1 MEPDPNIHRMAG
13 RIPQSFIDDL
23 TARADIVELI
33 GSRVE
38 LKKAGREYRAC
49 CPFHNEKTPSFW
61 VSPVKQFYHCFGCGA
76 HGTALGFLME
86 YDKLS
91 FPEAI
96 EELASR
102 LGLDVP
108 REAGSQPDTAG
119 STTPLYD
126 MNLRVA
132 KYFASVLPN
141 DARAREYVK
150 KRGLTSET
158 IDKFLIGFA
167 TNSWNEVLK
176 RFGAKDADRKALS
189 DCGLIIERERTDS
202 RTLDRHYDRFR
213 DRLMFPI
220 RDSRGRVLAF
230 GGRIIDAGE
239 PKYLNSPE
247 TMLFHKGR
255 ELYGLYEVRQSR
267 TTLKRLLVVE
277 GYMDVA
283 RLHQAGVNYAVA
295 TLGTATTPEHL
306 RRIFKLVNEV
316 VFCFDGD
323 KAGRSAAW
331 RALGNALP
339 EARDGRQIRFLF
351 LPEGHDPDSLVGEEG
366 REAFE
371 KRLDGSLPLSEY
383 LASALAEQADLS
395 HADGRAQFAELARPL
410 VTKVAPGV
418 YRDLLIERLS
428 EAIKLTSARLN
439 QLWFNEVTD
448 TAGNHLTSSTPSMP
462 GSARSSSGSRAP
474 RDGGGGRGLVTKA
487 VKLVVHFPSIAGKVS
502 GAHLTQLEMTD
513 DPGSR
518 FLFEL
523 LDQLQQEPAPN
534 TAVLLERWRE
544 RPEVIRMRALAGEE
558 MLGLEES
565 SAALDLIA
573 AIEKLALEPTMRR
586 HDELMAKGDLTD
598 DERTELKELNVAIHV
613 AKSRG
618 NPTASGTN
626 PGGR

>member
-1 MEPDPNIHRMAG
+1 MAG

-96 EELASR
+96 EELAGR

-108 REAGSQPDTAG
+108 REAGAQPDNSG

-141 DARAREYVK
+141 DARAREYAK
-150 KRGLTSET
+150 KRGLTRDT
-158 IDKFLIGFA
+158 ADKFMIGFA

-176 RFGAKDADRKALS
+176 RFGGNDADRKVLS
-189 DCGLIIERERTDS
+189 ECGLIIERERTDS

-323 KAGRSAAW
+323 KAGRAAAW

-371 KRLDGSLPLSEY
+371 KRLEGSLPLSEY

-395 HADGRAQFAELARPL
+395 HADGRAQYAELARPL

-418 YRDLLIERLS
+418 YRDLLIERLAES
-428 EAIKLTSARLN
+428 IKLTSARLN

-448 TAGNHLTSSTPSMP
+448 TAGNHLASTPPATS
-462 GSARSSSGSRAP
+462 GGGRSPLGNRAP
-474 RDGGGGRGLVTKA
+474 RDGGAGRGLVTKA
-487 VKLVVHFPSIAGKVS
+487 VKLVVHFPSIATRVS
-502 GAHLTQLEMTD
+502 GSHLSQLEMTD

-523 LDQLQQEPAPN
+523 LDQLQQEPATN

-558 MLGLEES
+558 MLGLEEP

-598 DERTELKELNVAIHV
+598 DERVELKELNVAIHM

-618 NPTASGTN
+618 SAAS
-626 PGGR
+626 PGASTPGR

>member
-1 MEPDPNIHRMAG
+1 MAG

-33 GSRVE
+33 GSRVQ

-61 VSPVKQFYHCFGCGA
+61 VSPAKQFYHCFGCGA

-96 EELASR
+96 EELAGR

-108 REAGSQPDTAG
+108 REASSQPDTSG
-119 STTPLYD
+119 STAPLYD
-126 MNLRVA
+126 MNLKVA
-132 KYFASVLPN
+132 KYYASVLPN
-141 DARAREYVK
+141 DARAKEYVK
-150 KRGLTSET
+150 KRGLTRDT
-158 IDKFLIGFA
+158 IDKFMIGFA
-167 TNSWNEVLK
+167 PNSWNEVLK
-176 RFGAKDADRKALS
+176 RFGSSEADKRALLE
-189 DCGLIIERERTDS
+189 CGLIIERERTDS
-202 RTLDRHYDRFR
+202 RALERHYDRFR

-230 GGRIIDAGE
+230 GGRIVDQGE

-255 ELYGLYEVRQSR
+255 ELYGMYEVRQSR
-267 TTLKRLLVVE
+267 ATLKRLLVVE

-283 RLHQAGVNYAVA
+283 RLHQAGVTYAVA

-323 KAGRSAAW
+323 RAGRAAAW

-366 REAFE
+366 REKFE
-371 KRLDGSLPLSEY
+371 QRLDGALPLSEY
-383 LASALAEQADLS
+383 LATALAEQADLS

-418 YRDLLIERLS
+418 YRDLLIDRLS
-428 EAIKLTSARLN
+428 ESIKLSLARLN
-439 QLWFNEVTD
+439 QLWFNESTD
-448 TAGNHLTSSTPSMP
+448 AAGSHSAAPPQDSSRTASTGRP
-462 GSARSSSGSRAP
+462 RA
-474 RDGGGGRGLVTKA
+474 RDGGGGKGLVTRA
-487 VKLVVHFPSIAGKVS
+487 VKLVVHFPPIAARIS
-502 GAHLTQLEMTD
+502 GAQLSRLEMND
-513 DPGSR
+513 DPGAR

-523 LDQLQQEPAPN
+523 VDQLQQEPAAH
-534 TAVLLERWRE
+534 TAQLLERWRE
-544 RPEVIRMRALAGEE
+544 RPEGARMRALASEE
-558 MLGLEES
+558 LPLDEAG
-565 SAALDLIA
+565 AALELAA
-573 AIEKLALEPTMRR
+573 AIETLAMEPTLRR
-586 HDELMAKGDLTD
+586 HDELLAKGELTE
-598 DERTELKELNVAIHV
+598 DERAELKELNVAIHM

-618 NPTASGTN
+618 TPNVPS
-626 PGGR
+626 RS

>member
-1 MEPDPNIHRMAG
+1 MAG

-49 CPFHNEKTPSFW
+49 CPFHSEKTPSFW
-61 VSPVKQFYHCFGCGA
+61 VSPQKQFYHCFGCGA

-96 EELASR
+96 EELAGR

-108 REAGSQPDTAG
+108 REASSQPDNTG
-119 STTPLYD
+119 STAPLYE

-132 KYFASVLPN
+132 KHFAGVLPN
-141 DARAREYVK
+141 DARAKEYAK
-150 KRGLTSET
+150 KRGLTRDTLE
-158 IDKFLIGFA
+158 KFMIGFA
-167 TNSWNEVLK
+167 TNSWNDVLK
-176 RFGAKDADRKALS
+176 RFGASDADRKVLAE
-189 DCGLIIERERTDS
+189 CGLIIERERADS

-230 GGRIIDAGE
+230 GGRIIDQGE

-255 ELYGLYEVRQSR
+255 ELYGMFEVRQAR
-267 TTLKRLLVVE
+267 TTLRRLLVVE

-323 KAGRSAAW
+323 KAGRAAAW
-331 RALGNALP
+331 RALNNALP

-366 REAFE
+366 QAAFE
-371 KRLDGSLPLSEY
+371 KRLEGALPLSEY
-383 LASALAEQADLS
+383 LASALAEQADLT
-395 HADGRAQFAELARPL
+395 HADGRAQYAELARPL
-410 VTKVAPGV
+410 VTKIAPGV
-418 YRDLLIERLS
+418 YRDLLIDRLS
-428 EAIKLTSARLN
+428 ESIKLPAARLN
-439 QLWFNEVTD
+439 QLWFKEVTD
-448 TAGNHLTSSTPSMP
+448 PQGAHLDAAPEP
-462 GSARSSSGSRAP
+462 ARVSALPRRPRA
-474 RDGGGGRGLVTKA
+474 RDGGGNKGLVTRA
-487 VKLVVHFPSIAGKVS
+487 VKHLVHFPSIAGKVS
-502 GAHLTQLEMTD
+502 NAQLSQLEMND
-513 DPGSR
+513 EPGAR

-523 LDQLQQEPAPN
+523 VDQLKHEPAAN

-544 RPEVIRMRALAGEE
+544 RPEVARMQALAAEVNAID
-558 MLGLEES
+558 ES
-565 SAALDLIA
+565 GAAVELIA
-573 AIEKLALEPTMRR
+573 AIESLSMEPRLRR
-586 HDELMAKGDLTD
+586 HDELIGKDDLNE
-598 DERTELKELNVAIHV
+598 DERAELKELTLAIHR
-613 AKSRG
+613 AKTRAG
-618 NPTASGTN
+618 
-626 PGGR
+626 

>member
-1 MEPDPNIHRMAG
+1 MAG

-108 REAGSQPDTAG
+108 REAGTQTDTAG
-119 STTPLYD
+119 STAPLYD

-141 DARAREYVK
+141 DARAREYAK
-150 KRGLTSET
+150 KRGLTAET
-158 IDKFLIGFA
+158 IDKFMIGFA

-176 RFGAKDADRKALS
+176 RFGTKDADRKALS

-230 GGRIIDAGE
+230 GGRIIDQGE

-283 RLHQAGVNYAVA
+283 RLHQAGVNYSVA

-323 KAGRSAAW
+323 RAGRAAAW

-351 LPEGHDPDSLVGEEG
+351 LPEGQDPDSLVGEEG

-383 LASALAEQADLS
+383 LAAALAEQADLS

-418 YRDLLIERLS
+418 YRDLLIERLAES
-428 EAIKLTSARLN
+428 IKLSAVRLN

-448 TAGNHLTSSTPSMP
+448 AAGNHL
-462 GSARSSSGSRAP
+462 SSGGPAAAPGRSASAPSHLAARRP
-474 RDGGGGRGLVTKA
+474 RDGGGGKGLVTKA
-487 VKLVVHFPSIAGKVS
+487 VKLVVHFPSIATKVS
-502 GAHLTQLEMTD
+502 GAELTRLEMTD

-518 FLFEL
+518 FLFDL
-523 LDQLQQEPAPN
+523 LDQLQQEPAAH
-534 TAVLLERWRE
+534 TAQLLERWRD
-544 RPEVIRMRALAGEE
+544 RPEVARMRALAGEE
-558 MLGLEES
+558 MLGLDEA
-565 SAALDLIA
+565 SAALDLIS

-586 HDELMAKGDLTD
+586 HDELMAKGDLSD
-598 DERTELKELNVAIHV
+598 DERAELKELNVVIHI
-613 AKSRG
+613 AKSKS
-618 NPTASGTN
+618 NPASSAAGTN
-626 PGGR
+626 SR

>member
-1 MEPDPNIHRMAG
+1 MAG

-96 EELASR
+96 EELAGR

-108 REAGSQPDTAG
+108 REAGSSQADTAG

-141 DARAREYVK
+141 DARAREYAK
-150 KRGLTSET
+150 KRGLTAET
-158 IDKFLIGFA
+158 IDKFMIGFA

-267 TTLKRLLVVE
+267 TTLKRLMVVE

-323 KAGRSAAW
+323 KAGRAAAW

-351 LPEGHDPDSLVGEEG
+351 LPEGHDPDSLVGIEG

-383 LASALAEQADLS
+383 LASALAEQTDLS

-418 YRDLLIERLS
+418 YRDLLIDRLS
-428 EAIKLTSARLN
+428 ESIKLTSARLN
-439 QLWFNEVTD
+439 QIWFNEVTD
-448 TAGNHLTSSTPSMP
+448 TAGNHLNSGGSSSRPS
-462 GSARSSSGSRAP
+462 GSAGPSNLASRRP
-474 RDGGGGRGLVTKA
+474 RDGGGGKGLVTKA
-487 VKLVVHFPSIAGKVS
+487 VKLVVHFPSIATKIS
-502 GAHLTQLEMTD
+502 GAQLTQLEMTD
-513 DPGSR
+513 DLGSR

-523 LDQLQQEPAPN
+523 LDQLQQDPAAH
-534 TAVLLERWRE
+534 TAQLLERWRD
-544 RPEVIRMRALAGEE
+544 RPEVTRMHALAGEE
-558 MLGLEES
+558 MLGLDES
-565 SAALDLIA
+565 SAALDLIS
-573 AIEKLALEPTMRR
+573 AIEKLALEPTLRR
-586 HDELMAKGDLTD
+586 HDELMSKGDLND
-598 DERTELKELNVAIHV
+598 DERAELKDLNVAIHM
-613 AKSRG
+613 AKRKA
-618 NPTASGTN
+618 NP
-626 PGGR
+626 

>member
-1 MEPDPNIHRMAG
+1 MSPNMAG

-119 STTPLYD
+119 STAPLYD

-141 DARAREYVK
+141 DARAREYAN
-150 KRGLTSET
+150 KRGLTAET
-158 IDKFLIGFA
+158 IDKFMIGFA

-176 RFGAKDADRKALS
+176 RFGSKDADRKALS

-255 ELYGLYEVRQSR
+255 ELYGLFEVRQSR
-267 TTLKRLLVVE
+267 TTLKRLMVVE

-323 KAGRSAAW
+323 KAGRAAAW

-351 LPEGHDPDSLVGEEG
+351 LPEGHDPDSLVGIEG

-371 KRLDGSLPLSEY
+371 KRLEGALPLSEY
-383 LASALAEQADLS
+383 LATALAEQADLS

-418 YRDLLIERLS
+418 YRDLLIERLADS
-428 EAIKLTSARLN
+428 IRLTSARLN

-448 TAGNHLTSSTPSMP
+448 SAGNHLTGTPASAPP
-462 GSARSSSGSRAP
+462 GARNPISNRVA
-474 RDGGGGRGLVTKA
+474 RDGGGNKSMVTRA
-487 VKLVVHFPSIAGKVS
+487 VKLVVHFPTIATRIS
-502 GAHLTQLEMTD
+502 GALLSKLEMTD
-513 DPGSR
+513 DAGSR

-523 LDQLQQEPAPN
+523 LDQLQQEPASN

-544 RPEVIRMRALAGEE
+544 RPEVARMRALAGEE

-573 AIEKLALEPTMRR
+573 AIERLALEPTIRR
-586 HDELMAKGDLTD
+586 HDELMSKSDLTD
-598 DERTELKELNVAIHV
+598 DERAELKELNVAIHM
-613 AKSRG
+613 AKSKG
-618 NPTASGTN
+618 SPAAPTTSG
-626 PGGR
+626 PGR

>member
-1 MEPDPNIHRMAG
+1 MSG

-61 VSPVKQFYHCFGCGA
+61 VSPQKQFYHCFGCGA

-96 EELASR
+96 EELAGR
-102 LGLDVP
+102 LGLEVP
-108 REAGSQPDTAG
+108 REAGGQQPDSGG
-119 STTPLYD
+119 STQPLYD

-132 KYFASVLPN
+132 KHYAGLLPN
-141 DARAREYVK
+141 DARAKEYAK
-150 KRGLTSET
+150 KRGLTRET
-158 IDKFLIGFA
+158 IEKFLIGFA
-167 TNSWNEVLK
+167 PNSWNELLK
-176 RFGAKDADRKALS
+176 RFGATDADRKVLF
-189 DCGLIIERERTDS
+189 DCGLVIERERTDS
-202 RTLDRHYDRFR
+202 RTLDRFYDRFR

-230 GGRIIDAGE
+230 GGRIIDQGE

-247 TMLFHKGR
+247 TLLFHKGR
-255 ELYGLYEVRQSR
+255 ELYGLYEARQSR
-267 TTLKRLLVVE
+267 TALKRLLVVE

-283 RLHQAGVNYAVA
+283 RLHQAGVSYAVA

-323 KAGRSAAW
+323 RAGRAAAW

-339 EARDGRQIRFLF
+339 EAREGRQIRFLF

-371 KRLDGSLPLSEY
+371 KRLDGALPLSEY
-383 LASALAEQADLS
+383 LVSALTEQADLS
-395 HADGRAQFAELARPL
+395 HADGRAKFAELARPL
-410 VTKVAPGV
+410 VSKVTPGIF
-418 YRDLLIERLS
+418 RDLLIDRLAES
-428 EAIKLTSARLN
+428 IKLPAARLN
-439 QLWFNEVTD
+439 QLWFNEAVGPQGEHAQGPATPSD
-448 TAGNHLTSSTPSMP
+448 LTSRRIA
-462 GSARSSSGSRAP
+462 GRP
-474 RDGGGGRGLVTKA
+474 RDGGGNKGIVTKA
-487 VKLVVHFPSIAGKVS
+487 VKLLVHFPAIATRLS
-502 GAHLTQLEMTD
+502 GAQLSQLESND
-513 DPGSR
+513 DAGSR

-523 LDQLQQEPAPN
+523 VDLLQQEPAAH
-534 TAVLLERWRE
+534 TAQLLERWRD
-544 RPEVIRMRALAGEE
+544 RPEVSRMQALAAEE
-558 MLGLEES
+558 LVGLDAES
-565 SAALDLIA
+565 ATLELVA
-573 AIEKLALEPTMRR
+573 AIEKLALEPTIRR
-586 HDELMAKGDLTD
+586 LDELMAKSDLTD
-598 DERTELKELNVAIHV
+598 DERAELKELNVTIHL

-618 NPTASGTN
+618 LQASTGTQA
-626 PGGR
+626 PGR

>member
-1 MEPDPNIHRMAG
+1 MAG

-119 STTPLYD
+119 STAPLYD

-141 DARAREYVK
+141 DARAREYAN
-150 KRGLTSET
+150 KRGLTAET
-158 IDKFLIGFA
+158 IDKFMIGFA

-176 RFGAKDADRKALS
+176 RFGSKDADRKALS

-255 ELYGLYEVRQSR
+255 ELYGLFEVRQSR
-267 TTLKRLLVVE
+267 TTLKRLMVVE

-323 KAGRSAAW
+323 KAGRAAAW

-351 LPEGHDPDSLVGEEG
+351 LPEGHDPDSLVGIEG

-383 LASALAEQADLS
+383 LASALAEQTDLS

-418 YRDLLIERLS
+418 YRDLLIDRLAES
-428 EAIKLTSARLN
+428 IKLTSARLN
-439 QLWFNEVTD
+439 QIWFNEVTD
-448 TAGNHLTSSTPSMP
+448 TAGNHLNSGGSSSRPS
-462 GSARSSSGSRAP
+462 GSAGPSNLASRRP
-474 RDGGGGRGLVTKA
+474 RDGGGGKGLVTKA
-487 VKLVVHFPSIAGKVS
+487 VKLVVHFPAIATKIS
-502 GAHLTQLEMTD
+502 GAQLTQLEMTD
-513 DPGSR
+513 DLGSR

-523 LDQLQQEPAPN
+523 LDQLQQDPAAH
-534 TAVLLERWRE
+534 TAQLLERWRD
-544 RPEVIRMRALAGEE
+544 RPEVTRMHALAGEE
-558 MLGLEES
+558 MLGLDES
-565 SAALDLIA
+565 SAALDLIS
-573 AIEKLALEPTMRR
+573 AIEKLALEPTLRR
-586 HDELMAKGDLTD
+586 HDELMSKGDLND
-598 DERTELKELNVAIHV
+598 DERAELKDLNVAIHM
-613 AKSRG
+613 AKRKA
-618 NPTASGTN
+618 NP
-626 PGGR
+626 

>member
-1 MEPDPNIHRMAG
+1 MDADRRIHRMAG

-23 TARADIVELI
+23 TAPADVVEVV
-33 GSRVE
+33 SRYVR
-38 LKKAGREYRAC
+38 LKKGGANFQGL

-61 VSPVKQFYHCFGCGA
+61 VSPAKQFYHCFGCGA

-86 YDKLS
+86 YNKLS

-119 STTPLYD
+119 STAPLYD

-141 DARAREYVK
+141 DARAREYAN

-158 IDKFLIGFA
+158 IEKFMIGFA
-167 TNSWNEVLK
+167 TNSWNEVIK
-176 RFGAKDADRKALS
+176 RFGSKDADRKALS

-255 ELYGLYEVRQSR
+255 ELYGLFEVRQSR
-267 TTLKRLLVVE
+267 TTLKRLMVVE

-323 KAGRSAAW
+323 KAGRAAAW

-351 LPEGHDPDSLVGEEG
+351 LPDGHDPDSLVGIEG

-383 LASALAEQADLS
+383 LASALAEQTDLS

-418 YRDLLIERLS
+418 YRDLLIDRLAES
-428 EAIKLTSARLN
+428 IKLTSARLN
-439 QLWFNEVTD
+439 QIWFNEVTD
-448 TAGNHLTSSTPSMP
+448 TAGNHLNSGGSSSRPS
-462 GSARSSSGSRAP
+462 GSAGPSNLASRRP
-474 RDGGGGRGLVTKA
+474 RDGGGGKGLVTKA
-487 VKLVVHFPSIAGKVS
+487 VKLVVHFPSIATKIS
-502 GAHLTQLEMTD
+502 GAQLAQLEMTD
-513 DPGSR
+513 DLGSR

-523 LDQLQQEPAPN
+523 LDQLQQDPAAH
-534 TAVLLERWRE
+534 TAQLLERWRD
-544 RPEVIRMRALAGEE
+544 RPEVTRMHALAGEE
-558 MLGLEES
+558 MLGLDES
-565 SAALDLIA
+565 SAALDLIS
-573 AIEKLALEPTMRR
+573 AIEKLALEPTLRR
-586 HDELMAKGDLTD
+586 HDELMSKGDLND
-598 DERTELKELNVAIHV
+598 DERAELKDLNVAIHV
-613 AKSRG
+613 A
-618 NPTASGTN
+618 
-626 PGGR
+626 

>member
-1 MEPDPNIHRMAG
+1 MAG
-13 RIPQSFIDDL
+13 RIPQTFIDEL

-61 VSPVKQFYHCFGCGA
+61 VSPQKQFYHCFGCGA

-96 EELASR
+96 EELAGR

-108 REAGSQPDTAG
+108 REASSQPDNSG
-119 STTPLYD
+119 STQPLYD
-126 MNLRVA
+126 LNLKVA
-132 KYFASVLPN
+132 KHFASILPG
-141 DARAREYVK
+141 DARAKEYAK
-150 KRGLTSET
+150 KRGLTRET
-158 IDKFLIGFA
+158 VERFMIGFA
-167 TNSWNEVLK
+167 PNSWNELIK
-176 RFGAKDADRKALS
+176 RFGSTDSDRKVLF

-202 RTLDRHYDRFR
+202 RTLDRYYDRFR

-230 GGRIIDAGE
+230 GGRIIDQGE

-247 TMLFHKGR
+247 TLLFHKGR

-323 KAGRSAAW
+323 KAGRAAAW

-371 KRLDGSLPLSEY
+371 KRLDDALPLSEY
-383 LASALAEQADLS
+383 LATALGDQVDLS
-395 HADGRAQFAELARPL
+395 HADGRAQFAEAARPL
-410 VTKVAPGV
+410 VSKVAPGV
-418 YRDLLIERLS
+418 YRDLLIERLAES
-428 EAIKLTSARLN
+428 IKLPSARLN
-439 QLWFNEVTD
+439 QLWFNEA
-448 TAGNHLTSSTPSMP
+448 TAPGGTHVNAPAPEASSSTP
-462 GSARSSSGSRAP
+462 ARASRP
-474 RDGGGGRGLVTKA
+474 RDGGGGKGLVTKA
-487 VKLVVHFPSIAGKVS
+487 VKHLVHFPGIAARVS
-502 GAHLTQLEMTD
+502 GAQLTQLEMSG
-513 DPGSR
+513 DPGSK

-523 LDQLQQEPAPN
+523 IDQLQQEPAAN
-534 TAVLLERWRE
+534 TGVLLTRWRD
-544 RPEVIRMRALAGEE
+544 RPEVARMTALAQEE
-558 MLGLEES
+558 LPGVDES
-565 SAALDLIA
+565 GAAL
-573 AIEKLALEPTMRR
+573 ELAEVIRTLGMEPTLKRYQ
-586 HDELMAKGDLTD
+586 ELIDKGELTE
-598 DERTELKELNVAIHV
+598 DERTELRELTA
-613 AKSRG
+613 AMARSKS
-618 NPTASGTN
+618 AA
-626 PGGR
+626 

>member
-1 MEPDPNIHRMAG
+1 MAG
-13 RIPQSFIDDL
+13 RIPQSFIDEL

-61 VSPVKQFYHCFGCGA
+61 VSPQKQFYHCFGCGA

-96 EELASR
+96 EELAGR

-108 REAGSQPDTAG
+108 REASSQPDNSG
-119 STTPLYD
+119 STQPLYD
-126 MNLRVA
+126 LNLKVA
-132 KYFASVLPN
+132 KHYAGVLPG
-141 DARAREYVK
+141 DARAREYAK
-150 KRGLTSET
+150 KRGLTRET
-158 IDKFLIGFA
+158 LEKFMIGFA
-167 TNSWNEVLK
+167 PNSWNELLK
-176 RFGAKDADRKALS
+176 RFGSTDSDKKVLF
-189 DCGLIIERERTDS
+189 DCGLVIERERSDS
-202 RTLDRHYDRFR
+202 RTLDRYYDRFR

-230 GGRIIDAGE
+230 GGRIIDQGE

-247 TMLFHKGR
+247 TLLFHKGR

-267 TTLKRLLVVE
+267 ATLKRLMVVE

-323 KAGRSAAW
+323 KAGRAAAW

-339 EARDGRQIRFLF
+339 EAREGRQIRFLF

-371 KRLDGSLPLSEY
+371 KRLDGALPLSEY
-383 LASALAEQADLS
+383 LVNALSEQADLG

-410 VTKVAPGV
+410 VSKVPPGV

-428 EAIKLTSARLN
+428 SSIKLPPARLN

-448 TAGNHLTSSTPSMP
+448 TAGAHLG
-462 GSARSSSGSRAP
+462 GSAPSEPERASQAGRSARP
-474 RDGGGGRGLVTKA
+474 RDGGGGKGLVTKA
-487 VKLVVHFPSIAGKVS
+487 VKLLVHFPGIAARIT
-502 GAHLTQLEMTD
+502 GAQLTQLEMND
-513 DPGSR
+513 DAGSR

-523 LDQLQQEPAPN
+523 VDGLQQEPAAN
-534 TAVLLERWRE
+534 TAVLLTRWRE
-544 RPEVIRMRALAGEE
+544 RPEGARMTILAQEELAGID
-558 MLGLEES
+558 ES
-565 SAALDLIA
+565 GAALELA
-573 AIEKLALEPTMRR
+573 SAISSLALEPTLRR
-586 HDELMAKGDLTD
+586 HQELIDKGELSE
-598 DERTELKELNVAIHV
+598 DERAELRELNVAM
-613 AKSRG
+613 ARSK
-618 NPTASGTN
+618 
-626 PGGR
+626 GRP

>member
-1 MEPDPNIHRMAG
+1 MAG
-13 RIPQSFIDDL
+13 RIPQSFIDEL

-61 VSPVKQFYHCFGCGA
+61 VSPQKQFYHCFGCGA

-96 EELASR
+96 EELAGR

-108 REAGSQPDTAG
+108 REASSQPDNTG
-119 STTPLYD
+119 STQPLYD
-126 MNLRVA
+126 LNLKVA
-132 KYFASVLPN
+132 KHYASVLPG
-141 DARAREYVK
+141 DARAKEYAN
-150 KRGLTSET
+150 KRGLTRET
-158 IDKFLIGFA
+158 IDRFLIGFA
-167 TNSWNEVLK
+167 PNSWNELLK
-176 RFGAKDADRKALS
+176 RFGSTDADRKVLF
-189 DCGLIIERERTDS
+189 DCGLVIERERTDS

-230 GGRIIDAGE
+230 GGRIIDQGE

-247 TMLFHKGR
+247 TLLFHKGR

-306 RRIFKLVNEV
+306 RRVFKLVNEV

-323 KAGRSAAW
+323 KAGRAAAW

-339 EARDGRQIRFLF
+339 EAREGRQIRFLF

-371 KRLDGSLPLSEY
+371 KRLDGALPLSGY
-383 LASALAEQADLS
+383 LVTALAEQADLS

-410 VTKVAPGV
+410 VSKVPPGV
-418 YRDLLIERLS
+418 FRDLLIDHLS
-428 EAIKLTSARLN
+428 ASIKLPSARLN
-439 QLWFNEVTD
+439 QLWFNEVTNVGGAHLAGGATSESER
-448 TAGNHLTSSTPSMP
+448 TAP
-462 GSARSSSGSRAP
+462 GARASRP
-474 RDGGGGRGLVTKA
+474 RDGGGGKGLVTKS
-487 VKLVVHFPSIAGKVS
+487 VKLMVHFPGIAARIS
-502 GAHLTQLEMTD
+502 GAQLTQLEMVD

-523 LDQLQQEPAPN
+523 IDGLQQEPAAN
-534 TAVLLERWRE
+534 TAVLLTRWRD
-544 RPEVIRMRALAGEE
+544 RPEGARMTTLAQEELPGIDEAGAALELAAAIAALA
-558 MLGLEES
+558 M
-565 SAALDLIA
+565 
-573 AIEKLALEPTMRR
+573 EPTLRR
-586 HDELMAKGDLTD
+586 HQELIDKGELND
-598 DERTELKELNVAIHV
+598 DERAELRELNVAM
-613 AKSRG
+613 ARSK
-618 NPTASGTN
+618 GT
-626 PGGR
+626 PQS

>member
-1 MEPDPNIHRMAG
+1 MAG
-13 RIPQSFIDDL
+13 RIPQSFIDEL

-61 VSPVKQFYHCFGCGA
+61 VSPQKQFYHCFGCGA

-96 EELASR
+96 EELAGR

-108 REAGSQPDTAG
+108 REASSTPDNSG
-119 STTPLYD
+119 STQPLYD
-126 MNLRVA
+126 LNLKVA
-132 KYFASVLPN
+132 KYFASVLPG
-141 DARAREYVK
+141 DARAREYAR
-150 KRGLTSET
+150 KRGLTRDTVER
-158 IDKFLIGFA
+158 FMIGFA
-167 TNSWNEVLK
+167 PNSWNEVLK
-176 RFGAKDADRKALS
+176 RFGPTEADRKVLLE
-189 DCGLIIERERTDS
+189 CGLVIERERTDS

-230 GGRIIDAGE
+230 GGRIVDQGE

-247 TMLFHKGR
+247 TLLFHKGR

-267 TTLKRLLVVE
+267 TSLKRLMVVE

-323 KAGRSAAW
+323 KAGRAAAW
-331 RALGNALP
+331 RALGNALA

-371 KRLDGSLPLSEY
+371 KRLDGALPLSEY
-383 LASALAEQADLS
+383 LANALGEQVDLS

-410 VTKVAPGV
+410 VSKVAPGV
-418 YRDLLIERLS
+418 YRDLLIDRLS
-428 EAIKLTSARLN
+428 ESIKLPSARLN
-439 QLWFNEVTD
+439 QLWFNEITD
-448 TAGNHLTSSTPSMP
+448 SAGSHTTSSASEAAA
-462 GSARSSSGSRAP
+462 ARAANRPQRA
-474 RDGGGGRGLVTKA
+474 RDGGGGKGLVTKA
-487 VKLVVHFPSIAGKVS
+487 VKLLVHFPGIAAGVS
-502 GAHLTQLEMTD
+502 GAQLTQLEMTD

-523 LDQLQQEPAPN
+523 IDQLQQDPAAN
-534 TAVLLERWRE
+534 TGVLLMRWRD
-544 RPEVIRMRALAGEE
+544 RPESPRMTALAQEE
-558 MLGLEES
+558 LPGIEES
-565 SAALDLIA
+565 GAALELAAAIA
-573 AIEKLALEPTMRR
+573 ALGMEPTLRR
-586 HDELMAKGDLTD
+586 HQELIDKVELTE
-598 DERTELKELNVAIHV
+598 DERAELRELTVAM
-613 AKSRG
+613 ARSKGTSQS
-618 NPTASGTN
+618 SGTG
-626 PGGR
+626 PSGR

>member
-1 MEPDPNIHRMAG
+1 MAG
-13 RIPQSFIDDL
+13 RIPQGFIDEL

-61 VSPVKQFYHCFGCGA
+61 VSPQKQFYHCFGCGA

-96 EELASR
+96 EELAGR

-108 REAGSQPDTAG
+108 RESSQPDTAG
-119 STTPLYD
+119 STQPLYD
-126 MNLRVA
+126 LNLKVA
-132 KYFASVLPN
+132 KYFAGVLPG
-141 DARAREYVK
+141 DARAREYAK
-150 KRGLTSET
+150 KRGLTRET
-158 IDKFLIGFA
+158 LEKFMIGFA
-167 TNSWNEVLK
+167 SNSWNEVLK
-176 RFGAKDADRKALS
+176 RFGSTDADRKVLF
-189 DCGLIIERERTDS
+189 DCGLVIERERTDS
-202 RTLDRHYDRFR
+202 RTLDRYYDRFR

-230 GGRIIDAGE
+230 GGRIVDQGE

-247 TMLFHKGR
+247 TLLFHKGR

-283 RLHQAGVNYAVA
+283 RLHQAGVSYAVA

-323 KAGRSAAW
+323 KAGRAAAW

-371 KRLDGSLPLSEY
+371 KRLEGALPLSEY
-383 LASALAEQADLS
+383 LSAALAEPVDLS
-395 HADGRAQFAELARPL
+395 HADGRAQFAEAARPL
-410 VTKVAPGV
+410 VAKVAPGV

-428 EAIKLTSARLN
+428 ESIRLPAARLN
-439 QLWFNEVTD
+439 QLWFNETSDVAGVHVTA
-448 TAGNHLTSSTPSMP
+448 TTSMEPGRAGGASRST
-462 GSARSSSGSRAP
+462 RP
-474 RDGGGGRGLVTKA
+474 RDGGGGKGLVTKA
-487 VKLVVHFPSIAGKVS
+487 VKLLVHFPGIASAVS
-502 GAHLTQLEMTD
+502 GAQLTQLEMTD

-523 LDQLQQEPAPN
+523 IDQLQQDPAAN
-534 TAVLLERWRE
+534 TGVLLTRWRE
-544 RPEVIRMRALAGEE
+544 RPEVGRMTALAQEE
-558 MLGLEES
+558 LAGIEDS
-565 SAALDLIA
+565 GAALELAA
-573 AIEKLALEPTMRR
+573 AISALAMEPTLRR
-586 HDELMAKGDLTD
+586 HQELIDKGELTE
-598 DERTELKELNVAIHV
+598 DERAELRELNVAM
-613 AKSRG
+613 ARSKG
-618 NPTASGTN
+618 ASHGPGTG
-626 PGGR
+626 PAGR

>member
-1 MEPDPNIHRMAG
+1 MAG

-61 VSPVKQFYHCFGCGA
+61 VSPAKQFYHCFGCGA

-96 EELASR
+96 EELAGR
-102 LGLDVP
+102 LGMDVP
-108 REAGSQPDTAG
+108 REASGQPDNTG
-119 STTPLYD
+119 STAPLYD

-132 KYFASVLPN
+132 KHFAGVLPN
-141 DARAREYVK
+141 DARAKEYVR
-150 KRGLTSET
+150 KRGLTRET
-158 IDKFLIGFA
+158 LEKFMIGFA
-167 TNSWNEVLK
+167 TNSWNDVLK
-176 RFGAKDADRKALS
+176 RFGANDTDRKALA

-230 GGRIIDAGE
+230 GGRIIDQGE

-255 ELYGLYEVRQSR
+255 ELYGMYEVRQAR
-267 TTLKRLLVVE
+267 TTLKRLMVVE

-316 VFCFDGD
+316 IFCFDGD
-323 KAGRSAAW
+323 KAGRAAAW

-366 REAFE
+366 RERFE
-371 KRLDGSLPLSEY
+371 KRLDGALPLSEY
-383 LASALAEQADLS
+383 LATALAEQADLS
-395 HADGRAQFAELARPL
+395 HADGRAQYAELARPL

-418 YRDLLIERLS
+418 YRDLLIDRLAES
-428 EAIKLTSARLN
+428 IKLPSARLN
-439 QLWFNEVTD
+439 QLWFKEVTD
-448 TAGNHLTSSTPSMP
+448 AQGNHLGGSPAAELT
-462 GSARSSSGSRAP
+462 GSARRGSARP
-474 RDGGGGRGLVTKA
+474 RDGGGGKGLVTRA
-487 VKLVVHFPSIAGKVS
+487 VKHLVHFPTIAEKVS
-502 GAHLTQLEMTD
+502 GAQLTQLEMND
-513 DPGSR
+513 DAGSR

-523 LDQLQQEPAPN
+523 LDRLQQEPAAT
-534 TAVLLERWRE
+534 TAVLLERWRG
-544 RPEVIRMRALAGEE
+544 RPEVTRMQALAGEE
-558 MLGLEES
+558 NGGIDEGG
-565 SAALDLIA
+565 AALELIA
-573 AIEKLALEPTMRR
+573 AIESLAMEPRLRR
-586 HDELMAKGDLTD
+586 HDELIAKADLND
-598 DERTELKELNVAIHV
+598 DERAELKELTIAIHL
-613 AKSRG
+613 AKSR
-618 NPTASGTN
+618 ASQTGPGAG

>member
-1 MEPDPNIHRMAG
+1 MAG

-61 VSPVKQFYHCFGCGA
+61 VSPAKQFYHCFGCGA

-96 EELASR
+96 EELAGR

-108 REAGSQPDTAG
+108 REASSQPDNTG
-119 STTPLYD
+119 SITPLYD

-132 KYFASVLPN
+132 KHFASVLPN
-141 DARAREYVK
+141 DARAREYAQ
-150 KRGLTSET
+150 KRGLTRET
-158 IDKFLIGFA
+158 IEKFMIGFA
-167 TNSWNEVLK
+167 PDSWNEVLK
-176 RFGAKDADRKALS
+176 RFGANDTDRKALA

-202 RTLDRHYDRFR
+202 RTLDRYYDRFR

-230 GGRIIDAGE
+230 GGRIIDQGE

-247 TMLFHKGR
+247 TLLFHKGR
-255 ELYGLYEVRQSR
+255 ELYGMYEVRQAR
-267 TTLKRLLVVE
+267 TTLKRLMVVE

-323 KAGRSAAW
+323 KAGRAAAW

-366 REAFE
+366 REKFE
-371 KRLDGSLPLSEY
+371 KRLDGALPLSEY
-383 LASALAEQADLS
+383 LATALAEQADLS

-418 YRDLLIERLS
+418 YRDLLIDRLS
-428 EAIKLTSARLN
+428 ESIKLPSARLN
-439 QLWFNEVTD
+439 QLWFKEVTD
-448 TAGNHLTSSTPSMP
+448 AQGNHLGGASVSD
-462 GSARSSSGSRAP
+462 SSSMSRRTAARP
-474 RDGGGGRGLVTKA
+474 RDGGGGKGLVTRA
-487 VKLVVHFPSIAGKVS
+487 VKHLVHFPAIAKKVS
-502 GAHLTQLEMTD
+502 GAQLTQLEMND
-513 DPGSR
+513 DAGSR

-523 LDQLQQEPAPN
+523 VDQLQQEPAAT

-544 RPEVIRMRALAGEE
+544 RPEVARMQALAGEE
-558 MLGLEES
+558 NGGVDEGG
-565 SAALDLIA
+565 AALELVN
-573 AIEKLALEPTMRR
+573 AIESLAMEPRLRR
-586 HDELMAKGDLTD
+586 YDELLGKGDLNE
-598 DERTELKELNVAIHV
+598 DERAELKELTVAIHL
-613 AKSRG
+613 AKSRAAQSG
-618 NPTASGTN
+618 PPPTPA
-626 PGGR
+626 GR

>member
-1 MEPDPNIHRMAG
+1 MAG
-13 RIPQSFIDDL
+13 RIPQSFIDEL

-61 VSPVKQFYHCFGCGA
+61 VSPQKQFYHCFGCGA

-96 EELASR
+96 EELAGR

-108 REAGSQPDTAG
+108 REASTQPDTSG
-119 STTPLYD
+119 STQPLYD
-126 MNLRVA
+126 LNLKVA
-132 KYFASVLPN
+132 KYFAGVLPG
-141 DARAREYVK
+141 DARAKEYAK
-150 KRGLTSET
+150 KRGLTRET
-158 IDKFLIGFA
+158 IEKFMIGFA
-167 TNSWNEVLK
+167 PNSWSELLK
-176 RFGAKDADRKALS
+176 RFGSTDADRKVLL

-230 GGRIIDAGE
+230 GGRIIDQGE

-247 TMLFHKGR
+247 TLLFHKGR

-267 TTLKRLLVVE
+267 TALKRLMVVE

-323 KAGRSAAW
+323 KAGRAAAW

-351 LPEGHDPDSLVGEEG
+351 LPDGHDPDSLVGEEG

-371 KRLDGSLPLSEY
+371 KRLDGALPLSEY
-383 LASALAEQADLS
+383 LATALGEQVDLS

-410 VTKVAPGV
+410 VSKVAPGV
-418 YRDLLIERLS
+418 YRDLLIDRLS
-428 EAIKLTSARLN
+428 ESIKLPAARLN
-439 QLWFNEVTD
+439 QIWFNEVTD
-448 TAGNHLTSSTPSMP
+448 
-462 GSARSSSGSRAP
+462 SSGGHVASSPESTANRTAHRSPRA
-474 RDGGGGRGLVTKA
+474 RDGGGNKSLVTKA
-487 VKLVVHFPSIAGKVS
+487 VKHLVHFPGIAARIS
-502 GAHLTQLEMTD
+502 GAQLTQLEMTD

-523 LDQLQQEPAPN
+523 VDQLQQEPAAN
-534 TAVLLERWRE
+534 TGVLLMRWRE
-544 RPEVIRMRALAGEE
+544 RPEAARLTALAQEE
-558 MLGLEES
+558 LPGIDES
-565 SAALDLIA
+565 GAALELVA
-573 AIEKLALEPTMRR
+573 AITALALEPTLRR
-586 HDELMAKGDLTD
+586 YQELIDKGELNE
-598 DERTELKELNVAIHV
+598 DERTELRELTA
-613 AKSRG
+613 AMARSKS
-618 NPTASGTN
+618 AA
-626 PGGR
+626 

>member
-1 MEPDPNIHRMAG
+1 MEPDRRIPLMAG

-38 LKKAGREYRAC
+38 LKKAGREFRAC
-49 CPFHNEKTPSFW
+49 CPFHSEKTPSFW
-61 VSPVKQFYHCFGCGA
+61 VSPQKQFYHCFGCGA

-96 EELASR
+96 EELAGR

-108 REAGSQPDTAG
+108 REASSQPDTSG
-119 STTPLYD
+119 STTPLFD

-132 KYFASVLPN
+132 KYYASVLPN
-141 DARAREYVK
+141 DTRAKEYAK
-150 KRGLTSET
+150 KRGLTRET
-158 IDKFLIGFA
+158 ADKFMIGFA
-167 TNSWNEVLK
+167 TNSWNDVLK
-176 RFGAKDADRKALS
+176 RFGANDADRKALA

-202 RTLDRHYDRFR
+202 RTLERHYDRFR

-230 GGRIIDAGE
+230 GGRIIDQGE

-247 TMLFHKGR
+247 TLLFHKGR
-255 ELYGLYEVRQSR
+255 ELYGMYEVRQAR
-267 TTLKRLLVVE
+267 TSLRRLLVVE

-323 KAGRSAAW
+323 KAGRAAAW

-339 EARDGRQIRFLF
+339 EAREGRQIRFLF

-366 REAFE
+366 SEKFE
-371 KRLDGSLPLSEY
+371 KRLDGALPLSEY
-383 LASALAEQADLS
+383 LATALGEQADLT

-410 VTKVAPGV
+410 VSKVAPGV
-418 YRDLLIERLS
+418 YRDLLIDRLS
-428 EAIKLTSARLN
+428 DSIKLPTARLN
-439 QLWFNEVTD
+439 QLWFNEATD
-448 TAGNHLTSSTPSMP
+448 SAGAHASVPPNSTRVNTP
-462 GSARSSSGSRAP
+462 GRHKP
-474 RDGGGGRGLVTKA
+474 RDGGGGKGLVTKA
-487 VKLVVHFPSIAGKVS
+487 VKLLVHFPSIAARIS
-502 GAHLTQLEMTD
+502 GTQLTRLEMAD

-518 FLFEL
+518 FIFEL
-523 LDQLQQEPAPN
+523 IDQLQQDPAAS
-534 TAVLLERWRE
+534 TAVLLMRWRE
-544 RPEVIRMRALAGEE
+544 RQEVSRMTALAQEE
-558 MLGLEES
+558 LPGLDES
-565 SAALDLIA
+565 GASLELASAIST
-573 AIEKLALEPTMRR
+573 LALEP
-586 HDELMAKGDLTD
+586 LL
-598 DERTELKELNVAIHV
+598 
-613 AKSRG
+613 
-618 NPTASGTN
+618 
-626 PGGR
+626 

>member
-1 MEPDPNIHRMAG
+1 MAG

-61 VSPVKQFYHCFGCGA
+61 VSPQKQFYHCFGCGA

-96 EELASR
+96 EELAGR
-102 LGLDVP
+102 LGLEVP
-108 REAGSQPDTAG
+108 REAGAQTDNTG
-119 STTPLYD
+119 STQPLYD
-126 MNLRVA
+126 MNLRAA
-132 KYFASVLPN
+132 KHYAALLPQ
-141 DARAREYVK
+141 DPRGRDYAK
-150 KRGLTSET
+150 KRGLTRET
-158 IDKFLIGFA
+158 LEKFMIGFA
-167 TNSWNEVLK
+167 PNSWNELLRK
-176 RFGAKDADRKALS
+176 FGGTDADKKVLF
-189 DCGLIIERERTDS
+189 DCGLVIERERTDS
-202 RTLDRHYDRFR
+202 RTLDRYYDRFR

-230 GGRIIDAGE
+230 GGRIVDQGE

-247 TMLFHKGR
+247 TLLFHKGR
-255 ELYGLYEVRQSR
+255 ELYGLYEARQSR
-267 TTLKRLLVVE
+267 ATLRRLMVVE

-283 RLHQAGVNYAVA
+283 RLHQAGVTYAVA

-323 KAGRSAAW
+323 KAGRAAAW

-371 KRLDGSLPLSEY
+371 KRLERALPLSEY

-395 HADGRAQFAELARPL
+395 HADGRAQYAELARPL

-418 YRDLLIERLS
+418 YRDLLIDRLS
-428 EAIKLTSARLN
+428 ESIKVSAGRLN

-448 TAGNHLTSSTPSMP
+448 TKGAHLAGDVGPPSTTPR
-462 GSARSSSGSRAP
+462 RSSNRP
-474 RDGGGGRGLVTKA
+474 RDGGGNKGLVTKA
-487 VKLVVHFPSIAGKVS
+487 VKLLVHFPAIAARIT
-502 GAHLTQLEMTD
+502 GAQLTQLEMND
-513 DPGSR
+513 DAGSR

-523 LDQLQQEPAPN
+523 VDHLQQEPAAH
-534 TAVLLERWRE
+534 TAQLLERWRE
-544 RPEVIRMRALAGEE
+544 RPELPRMQVLAAEE
-558 MLGLEES
+558 LPGLDES
-565 SAALDLIA
+565 SATLELVA
-573 AIEKLALEPTMRR
+573 AIEKLSLEPTIRR
-586 HDELMAKGDLTD
+586 LDELMAKGELTD
-598 DERTELKELNVAIHV
+598 DERTELKELNVTIHL
-613 AKSRG
+613 AKSR
-618 NPTASGTN
+618 TAKYLGQ
-626 PGGR
+626 

>member
-1 MEPDPNIHRMAG
+1 MAG

-96 EELASR
+96 EELAGR

-108 REAGSQPDTAG
+108 REAGSQPDNTG

-141 DARAREYVK
+141 DARAREYAK
-150 KRGLTSET
+150 KRGLTRDT
-158 IDKFLIGFA
+158 ADKFMIGFA

-176 RFGAKDADRKALS
+176 RFGANDADRKALS

-267 TTLKRLLVVE
+267 STLKRLLVVE

-323 KAGRSAAW
+323 KAGRAAAW

-339 EARDGRQIRFLF
+339 EAREGRQIRFLF

-418 YRDLLIERLS
+418 YRDLLIERLAES
-428 EAIKLTSARLN
+428 IKLTSARLN

-448 TAGNHLTSSTPSMP
+448 AAGNHLASAPVSTPA
-462 GSARSSSGSRAP
+462 GSRPAISRAP

-487 VKLVVHFPSIAGKVS
+487 VKLVVHFPSIAERVS
-502 GAHLTQLEMTD
+502 GAQLTQLETTD

-518 FLFEL
+518 FLFEM
-523 LDQLQQEPAPN
+523 LDQLQQEPAAN

-544 RPEVIRMRALAGEE
+544 RPEVARMRALAGEE

-573 AIEKLALEPTMRR
+573 AIEKLALEPVELRYQELFGKENR
-586 HDELMAKGDLTD
+586 SEEESDELKLLWAKLS
-598 DERTELKELNVAIHV
+598 A
-613 AKSRG
+613 AK
-618 NPTASGTN
+618 AA
-626 PGGR
+626 PGAGSAGR

>member
-1 MEPDPNIHRMAG
+1 MAG

-49 CPFHNEKTPSFW
+49 CPFHSEKTPSFW
-61 VSPVKQFYHCFGCGA
+61 VSPQKQFYHCFGCGA

-96 EELASR
+96 EELAGR

-108 REAGSQPDTAG
+108 REASSQPDTSG
-119 STTPLYD
+119 STAPLYD
-126 MNLRVA
+126 MNQRVA
-132 KYFASVLPN
+132 KYFASVLPT
-141 DARAREYVK
+141 DARARDYAK
-150 KRGLTSET
+150 KRGLTRDT
-158 IDKFLIGFA
+158 IEKFMIGFA

-176 RFGAKDADRKALS
+176 RFGASDADRKALA

-230 GGRIIDAGE
+230 GGRIIDQGE

-255 ELYGLYEVRQSR
+255 ELYGMYEVRQAR
-267 TTLKRLLVVE
+267 TTLRRLLVVE

-323 KAGRSAAW
+323 KAGRAAAW
-331 RALGNALP
+331 RALNNALP

-366 REAFE
+366 RERFE
-371 KRLDGSLPLSEY
+371 KRLDGALPLSEY
-383 LASALAEQADLS
+383 LATALAEQADLS
-395 HADGRAQFAELARPL
+395 HADGRAQYAELARPL

-418 YRDLLIERLS
+418 YRDLLIDRLS
-428 EAIKLTSARLN
+428 ESIKLPSARLN
-439 QLWFNEVTD
+439 QLWFKEVTD
-448 TAGNHLTSSTPSMP
+448 AQGNHLGATADSAPVSTLPRLAP
-462 GSARSSSGSRAP
+462 KP
-474 RDGGGGRGLVTKA
+474 RDGGGNKGLVTRA
-487 VKLVVHFPSIAGKVS
+487 VKHLVHFPAIAGRITNAQLS
-502 GAHLTQLEMTD
+502 QLEMND
-513 DPGSR
+513 DAGSR

-523 LDQLQQEPAPN
+523 VDQLKHEPAVN

-544 RPEVIRMRALAGEE
+544 RPEVARMQALAGEE
-558 MLGLEES
+558 N
-565 SAALDLIA
+565 
-573 AIEKLALEPTMRR
+573 AIEEAGAVLELATAIDTLAMEPRLRR
-586 HDELMAKGDLTD
+586 HEELLGKGELNE
-598 DERTELKELNVAIHV
+598 DERAELKELTVAIHR
-613 AKSRG
+613 AKTRAG
-618 NPTASGTN
+618 
-626 PGGR
+626 

>member
-1 MEPDPNIHRMAG
+1 MAG

-61 VSPVKQFYHCFGCGA
+61 VSPQKQFYHCFGCGA

-96 EELASR
+96 EELAGR
-102 LGLDVP
+102 LGLEVP
-108 REAGSQPDTAG
+108 REAGGAPSDNSG
-119 STTPLYD
+119 STQPLYEL
-126 MNLRVA
+126 NLRVA
-132 KYFASVLPN
+132 KHFASILPN
-141 DARAREYVK
+141 DARAREYAR
-150 KRGLTSET
+150 KRGLTRET
-158 IDKFLIGFA
+158 IEKFMIGFA
-167 TNSWNEVLK
+167 LNSWNDLLKKFGSTEADKKVL
-176 RFGAKDADRKALS
+176 L
-189 DCGLIIERERTDS
+189 DCGLVIERERTDS
-202 RTLDRHYDRFR
+202 RTLDRYYDRFR

-230 GGRIIDAGE
+230 GGRIIDQGE

-255 ELYGLYEVRQSR
+255 ELYGLYEVRQAR

-323 KAGRSAAW
+323 KAGRAAAW

-366 REAFE
+366 QAAFE
-371 KRLDGSLPLSEY
+371 KRLEAALPLSEY
-383 LASALAEQADLS
+383 LATALADQADLS

-410 VTKVAPGV
+410 VTKVVPGV

-428 EAIKLTSARLN
+428 ESIKLPPARLN
-439 QLWFNEVTD
+439 QLWFNEATNAAGTHQAEPAAQR
-448 TAGNHLTSSTPSMP
+448 TAR
-462 GSARSSSGSRAP
+462 AESRAATRA
-474 RDGGGGRGLVTKA
+474 RDGGGNKGLVTKA
-487 VKLVVHFPSIAGKVS
+487 VKLLVHFPAIAARIS
-502 GAHLTQLEMTD
+502 GAQLTRLEMND

-523 LDQLQQEPAPN
+523 IDHLQQEPAASS
-534 TAVLLERWRE
+534 AVLLERWRE
-544 RPEVIRMRALAGEE
+544 RPEAARMQALAGEE
-558 MLGLEES
+558 LPALDES
-565 SAALDLIA
+565 GAALELAA
-573 AIEKLALEPTMRR
+573 AIENLAMEPTFRR
-586 HDELMAKGDLTD
+586 HDELLAKGELTE
-598 DERTELKELNVAIHV
+598 DERAELKELNVAIHL
-613 AKSRG
+613 AKSRSAPGTSG
-618 NPTASGTN
+618 NAPA
-626 PGGR
+626 RR

>member
-1 MEPDPNIHRMAG
+1 MAG

-96 EELASR
+96 EELAGR

-108 REAGSQPDTAG
+108 REAGAQPDNTG

-132 KYFASVLPN
+132 KYFASVLGK
-141 DARAREYVK
+141 DTRARDYAK
-150 KRGLTSET
+150 KRGLTPE
-158 IDKFLIGFA
+158 IVERFMIGFA
-167 TNSWNEVLK
+167 PNSWNEVLK
-176 RFGAKDADRKALS
+176 HFGANDADRKVLS
-189 DCGLIIERERTDS
+189 ECGLIIERERTDS
-202 RTLDRHYDRFR
+202 RTLDRYYDRFR

-230 GGRIIDAGE
+230 GGRIIDQGE

-267 TTLKRLLVVE
+267 ATLKRLMVVE

-323 KAGRSAAW
+323 KAGRAAAW

-371 KRLDGSLPLSEY
+371 KRLEGALPLSEY
-383 LASALAEQADLS
+383 LATALGEQADLS

-418 YRDLLIERLS
+418 YRDLLIDRLADS
-428 EAIKLTSARLN
+428 IKLSPARLN

-448 TAGNHLTSSTPSMP
+448 TAGNHLSAGPAPAQP
-462 GSARSSSGSRAP
+462 GSRNPVANRVA
-474 RDGGGGRGLVTKA
+474 RDGGGNKGLVTRA
-487 VKLVVHFPSIAGKVS
+487 VKLVVHFPAIAARVS
-502 GAHLTQLEMTD
+502 GALLSRLEMND

-523 LDQLQQEPAPN
+523 LDQLQQDPASN

-544 RPEVIRMRALAGEE
+544 RPEVARMRALAGEE

-573 AIEKLALEPTMRR
+573 AIERLALEPTMRR

-598 DERTELKELNVAIHV
+598 DERTELKELNVVIHL
-613 AKSRG
+613 AKSKG
-618 NPTASGTN
+618 NPTSPGTSTQ
-626 PGGR
+626 GR

>member
-1 MEPDPNIHRMAG
+1 MAG

-61 VSPVKQFYHCFGCGA
+61 VSPQKQFYHCFGCGA

-96 EELASR
+96 EELAGR
-102 LGLDVP
+102 LGLEVP
-108 REAGSQPDTAG
+108 REAGGQQTDSAG
-119 STTPLYD
+119 STQPLYD
-126 MNLRVA
+126 MNLRAA
-132 KYFASVLPN
+132 KHYAGLLPN
-141 DARAREYVK
+141 DPRAREYVR
-150 KRGLTSET
+150 KRGLTRET
-158 IDKFLIGFA
+158 IERFLIGFA
-167 TNSWNEVLK
+167 PNSWNELLK
-176 RFGAKDADRKALS
+176 RFGTTDADRKVLF
-189 DCGLIIERERTDS
+189 DCGLVIERERTDS
-202 RTLDRHYDRFR
+202 RTLDRFYDRFR

-230 GGRIIDAGE
+230 GGRIIDQGE

-255 ELYGLYEVRQSR
+255 ELYGLYEARQSR
-267 TTLKRLLVVE
+267 TALRRLLVVE

-283 RLHQAGVNYAVA
+283 RLHQAGVSYAVA

-306 RRIFKLVNEV
+306 RRIFKLVSEV

-323 KAGRSAAW
+323 RAGRAAAW

-371 KRLDGSLPLSEY
+371 RRLDGALPLSEY
-383 LASALAEQADLS
+383 LVSSLAEQADLG
-395 HADGRAQFAELARPL
+395 HADGRAKFAELARPL
-410 VTKVAPGV
+410 VSKVAPGV
-418 YRDLLIERLS
+418 YRDLLIDRLAES
-428 EAIKLTSARLN
+428 IKLPSARLN
-439 QLWFNEVTD
+439 QLWFNEAVGPQGEHAQNIVSPPPD
-448 TAGNHLTSSTPSMP
+448 LTSRR
-462 GSARSSSGSRAP
+462 SAGRP
-474 RDGGGGRGLVTKA
+474 RDGGGNKGIVTKA
-487 VKLVVHFPSIAGKVS
+487 VKLLVHFPGIAARIS
-502 GAHLTQLEMTD
+502 GAQLSQLEIND
-513 DPGSR
+513 DAGSR

-523 LDQLQQEPAPN
+523 IDQLQQDPAAH
-534 TAVLLERWRE
+534 TAQLLERWRE
-544 RPEVIRMRALAGEE
+544 RPEAARMQALAAEE
-558 MLGLEES
+558 LLGLDGES
-565 SAALDLIA
+565 ATLELVA
-573 AIEKLALEPTMRR
+573 AIEKLALEPTLRR
-586 HDELMAKGDLTD
+586 LDELMARGEDLTD
-598 DERTELKELNVAIHV
+598 DERAELKELYVAIHL
-613 AKSRG
+613 AKSKG
-618 NPTASGTN
+618 LQAGAVSGA
-626 PGGR
+626 PAR

>member
-1 MEPDPNIHRMAG
+1 MAG
-13 RIPQSFIDDL
+13 RIPQSFIDEL

-61 VSPVKQFYHCFGCGA
+61 VSPQKQFYHCFGCGA

-96 EELASR
+96 EELAGR

-108 REAGSQPDTAG
+108 REASSQPDNTG
-119 STTPLYD
+119 STQPLYD
-126 MNLRVA
+126 QNLKVA
-132 KYFASVLPN
+132 KYFAGVLPG
-141 DARAREYVK
+141 DARARDYAQ
-150 KRGLTSET
+150 KRGLTRDT
-158 IDKFLIGFA
+158 LDKFMIGFA
-167 TNSWNEVLK
+167 PNSWNEVLK
-176 RFGAKDADRKALS
+176 RFGSTDSDRKVLF
-189 DCGLIIERERTDS
+189 DCGLVIERERTDS
-202 RTLDRHYDRFR
+202 RTLDRYYDRFR

-230 GGRIIDAGE
+230 GGRILDQGE

-247 TMLFHKGR
+247 TLLFHKGR

-283 RLHQAGVNYAVA
+283 RLHQAGVSYAVA

-323 KAGRSAAW
+323 KAGRAAAW

-371 KRLDGSLPLSEY
+371 KRLEGALPLSEY
-383 LASALAEQADLS
+383 LATALAEPVDLS
-395 HADGRAQFAELARPL
+395 HADGRAQFAEAARPL
-410 VTKVAPGV
+410 VAKVAPGV

-428 EAIKLTSARLN
+428 ESIRLPAARLN
-439 QLWFNEVTD
+439 QLWFNETSDSTGMHVTG
-448 TAGNHLTSSTPSMP
+448 TTPMEP
-462 GSARSSSGSRAP
+462 ARSSGAARTTRP
-474 RDGGGGRGLVTKA
+474 RDGGGGKGLVTKA
-487 VKLVVHFPSIAGKVS
+487 VKLLVHFPGIAGAIS
-502 GAHLTQLEMTD
+502 GAQLTQLEMTD

-523 LDQLQQEPAPN
+523 IDQLQQEPAAN
-534 TAVLLERWRE
+534 TGVLLTRWRE
-544 RPEVIRMRALAGEE
+544 RPEVGRMPRSPRRNSRASRSRVPR
-558 MLGLEES
+558 S
-565 SAALDLIA
+565 SWPRRSRPSPWSPPCAATKSSSTRA
-573 AIEKLALEPTMRR
+573 SSPTTS
-586 HDELMAKGDLTD
+586 APSCA
-598 DERTELKELNVAIHV
+598 N
-613 AKSRG
+613 
-618 NPTASGTN
+618 
-626 PGGR
+626 

>member
-1 MEPDPNIHRMAG
+1 MAG

-61 VSPVKQFYHCFGCGA
+61 VSPQKQFYHCFGCGA

-96 EELASR
+96 EELAGR
-102 LGLDVP
+102 LGLEVP
-108 REAGSQPDTAG
+108 REASSQPDNSG
-119 STTPLYD
+119 STQPLYD
-126 MNLRVA
+126 LNLKVA
-132 KYFASVLPN
+132 KFFAGVLPA
-141 DARAREYVK
+141 DARAKQYAK
-150 KRGLTSET
+150 KRGLTAET
-158 IDKFLIGFA
+158 IERFMIGFA
-167 TNSWNEVLK
+167 PNAWNEVIK
-176 RFGAKDADRKALS
+176 RFGSAEADRKLLLE
-189 DCGLIIERERTDS
+189 CGLIIERERTDS

-230 GGRIIDAGE
+230 GGRIIDQGE

-247 TMLFHKGR
+247 TLLFHKGR
-255 ELYGLYEVRQSR
+255 ELFGLYEVRQSR
-267 TTLKRLLVVE
+267 TALKRLMVVE

-283 RLHQAGVNYAVA
+283 RLHQAGVSYAVA

-323 KAGRSAAW
+323 KAGRAAAW

-383 LASALAEQADLS
+383 LAHALGEQVDLS

-410 VTKVAPGV
+410 VSKVAPGV

-428 EAIKLTSARLN
+428 ESIKLPPARLN
-439 QLWFNEVTD
+439 QLWFNEVTES
-448 TAGNHLTSSTPSMP
+448 AGSHMP
-462 GSARSSSGSRAP
+462 ANDSGASRSSNRPPRA
-474 RDGGGGRGLVTKA
+474 RDGGGGKGLVTKA
-487 VKLVVHFPSIAGKVS
+487 VKLLVHFPGIAARIS
-502 GAHLTQLEMTD
+502 GAQLTQLEMTD
-513 DPGSR
+513 DAGSR

-523 LDQLQQEPAPN
+523 IDHLQQEPAAS
-534 TAVLLERWRE
+534 TAVLLMRWRE
-544 RPEVIRMRALAGEE
+544 RPEVARMTALAQEE
-558 MLGLEES
+558 LPGIDEPG
-565 SAALDLIA
+565 AALELAA
-573 AIEKLALEPTMRR
+573 AITSLGMEPTLRR
-586 HDELMAKGDLTD
+586 HKELIDKGELTE
-598 DERTELKELNVAIHV
+598 DERAELRELTVAM
-613 AKSRG
+613 ARSKGTPQSSGAGPASR
-618 NPTASGTN
+618 
-626 PGGR
+626 

>member
-1 MEPDPNIHRMAG
+1 MAG

-49 CPFHNEKTPSFW
+49 CPFHSEKTPSFW
-61 VSPVKQFYHCFGCGA
+61 VSPQKQFYHCFGCGA

-96 EELASR
+96 EELAGR

-108 REAGSQPDTAG
+108 REASSQPDTSG

-132 KYFASVLPN
+132 KHFAGILPN
-141 DARAREYVK
+141 DARAKEYAK
-150 KRGLTSET
+150 KRGLTRET
-158 IDKFLIGFA
+158 VEKFMIGFA
-167 TNSWNEVLK
+167 LNSWNDVLK
-176 RFGAKDADRKALS
+176 RFGSNDSDRKALA

-202 RTLDRHYDRFR
+202 RTLDRFYDRFR

-230 GGRIIDAGE
+230 GGRIIDQGE

-255 ELYGLYEVRQSR
+255 ELYGMYEVRQAR
-267 TTLKRLLVVE
+267 TTLRRLLVVE

-323 KAGRSAAW
+323 KAGRAAAW
-331 RALGNALP
+331 RALNNALP
-339 EARDGRQIRFLF
+339 EAREGRQIRFLF
-351 LPEGHDPDSLVGEEG
+351 LPEGQDPDSLVGEEG

-371 KRLDGSLPLSEY
+371 KRLDGALPLSEY

-410 VTKVAPGV
+410 VTKVTPGV
-418 YRDLLIERLS
+418 YRDLLIDRLS
-428 EAIKLTSARLN
+428 ESIKLPTARLN
-439 QLWFNEVTD
+439 QIWFNEVTD
-448 TAGNHLTSSTPSMP
+448 NRGNHLSAAATPTATRVP
-462 GSARSSSGSRAP
+462 RP
-474 RDGGGGRGLVTKA
+474 RDGGGGKSLVTKA
-487 VKLVVHFPSIAGKVS
+487 VKHLVHFPGIAARVS
-502 GAHLTQLEMTD
+502 GAQLTQLEMNED
-513 DPGSR
+513 AGSR

-523 LDQLQQEPAPN
+523 IDQLQQEPAAS

-544 RPEVIRMRALAGEE
+544 RPEVARMQALATEE
-558 MLGLEES
+558 NGGIDEAGATLELVAVLES
-565 SAALDLIA
+565 
-573 AIEKLALEPTMRR
+573 LAMEPRLRR
-586 HDELMAKGDLTD
+586 HEELLAKGELNE
-598 DERTELKELNVAIHV
+598 DERTELKELTVAIHL
-613 AKSRG
+613 AKSRATQA
-618 NPTASGTN
+618 PSGVGST
-626 PGGR
+626 GR

>member
-1 MEPDPNIHRMAG
+1 MAG
-13 RIPQSFIDDL
+13 RIPQSFIDEL

-61 VSPVKQFYHCFGCGA
+61 VSPQKQFYHCFGCGA

-96 EELASR
+96 EELAGR
-102 LGLDVP
+102 LGLEIP
-108 REAGSQPDTAG
+108 REASSQPDTSG
-119 STTPLYD
+119 STQPLYD
-126 MNLRVA
+126 LNLKVA
-132 KYFASVLPN
+132 KYFASVLPG
-141 DARAREYVK
+141 DSRAREYAK
-150 KRGLTSET
+150 KRALTRDT
-158 IDKFLIGFA
+158 IERFMIGFA
-167 TNSWNEVLK
+167 PNSWNELLK
-176 RFGAKDADRKALS
+176 RFGATEADRKVLLE
-189 DCGLIIERERTDS
+189 CGLIIERERSDS

-230 GGRIIDAGE
+230 GGRIIDQGE

-247 TMLFHKGR
+247 TLLFHKGR

-267 TTLKRLLVVE
+267 AALKRLMVVE

-306 RRIFKLVNEV
+306 RRVFKLVNEV

-323 KAGRSAAW
+323 KAGRAAAW
-331 RALGNALP
+331 RALANALP

-366 REAFE
+366 REKFE
-371 KRLDGSLPLSEY
+371 KRLDGALPLSEY
-383 LASALAEQADLS
+383 LATALGEQADLS

-410 VTKVAPGV
+410 VSKVAPGV
-418 YRDLLIERLS
+418 YRDLLIDRLAES
-428 EAIKLTSARLN
+428 IKLPPARLN

-448 TAGNHLTSSTPSMP
+448 
-462 GSARSSSGSRAP
+462 SSGGHVASNVESGTQRTANRVPRA
-474 RDGGGGRGLVTKA
+474 RDGGGNKGLVTKA
-487 VKLVVHFPSIAGKVS
+487 VKVLVHFPGIAARIS
-502 GAHLTQLEMTD
+502 GAQLTQLEMTD
-513 DPGSR
+513 DAGGR

-523 LDQLQQEPAPN
+523 IDQLQQEPAAN
-534 TAVLLERWRE
+534 TGVLLTRWRE
-544 RPEVIRMRALAGEE
+544 RPEVTRLTTLAQEE
-558 MLGLEES
+558 LPGLDES
-565 SAALDLIA
+565 GAALELAAVIA
-573 AIEKLALEPTMRR
+573 ALALEPTLRR
-586 HDELMAKGDLTD
+586 YQELIDKGDLNE
-598 DERTELKELNVAIHV
+598 DERAELRELTA
-613 AKSRG
+613 AMARSKS
-618 NPTASGTN
+618 AA
-626 PGGR
+626 

>member
-1 MEPDPNIHRMAG
+1 MAG

-49 CPFHNEKTPSFW
+49 CPFHSEKTPSFW
-61 VSPVKQFYHCFGCGA
+61 VSPQKQFYHCFGCGA

-96 EELASR
+96 EELAGR

-108 REAGSQPDTAG
+108 REASSQPDTSG

-132 KYFASVLPN
+132 KHFASVLPN
-141 DARAREYVK
+141 DARAKEYAK
-150 KRGLTSET
+150 KRGLTRDTVE
-158 IDKFLIGFA
+158 KFMIGFA
-167 TNSWNEVLK
+167 TNSWNDVLK
-176 RFGAKDADRKALS
+176 RFGANDADRKALA

-230 GGRIIDAGE
+230 GGRIVDQGE

-255 ELYGLYEVRQSR
+255 ELYGMYEVRQAR
-267 TTLKRLLVVE
+267 TTLRRLLVVE

-323 KAGRSAAW
+323 KAGRAAAW
-331 RALGNALP
+331 RALNNALP
-339 EARDGRQIRFLF
+339 EAREGRQIRFLF

-366 REAFE
+366 REKFE
-371 KRLDGSLPLSEY
+371 KRLDGALPLSEY
-383 LASALAEQADLS
+383 LATALAEQADLS

-418 YRDLLIERLS
+418 YRDLLIDRLS
-428 EAIKLTSARLN
+428 ESIKLPTARLN
-439 QLWFNEVTD
+439 QIWFNEVTD
-448 TAGNHLTSSTPSMP
+448 NRGNHLTANPAPTSSRP
-462 GSARSSSGSRAP
+462 ARP
-474 RDGGGGRGLVTKA
+474 RDGGGGKSLVTKA
-487 VKLVVHFPSIAGKVS
+487 VRHLVHFPPIAARVS
-502 GAHLTQLEMTD
+502 GAQLTQLEMNED
-513 DPGSR
+513 AGSR

-523 LDQLQQEPAPN
+523 IDQLQQEPAAS

-544 RPEVIRMRALAGEE
+544 RPEAARMQALATEE
-558 MLGLEES
+558 NGGIDEAGATLELVAVLET
-565 SAALDLIA
+565 
-573 AIEKLALEPTMRR
+573 LAMEPRLRR
-586 HDELMAKGDLTD
+586 HEELLAKGELNE
-598 DERTELKELNVAIHV
+598 DERMELKELTVAIHL
-613 AKSRG
+613 AKSRAAQTSSG
-618 NPTASGTN
+618 NGPA
-626 PGGR
+626 GR